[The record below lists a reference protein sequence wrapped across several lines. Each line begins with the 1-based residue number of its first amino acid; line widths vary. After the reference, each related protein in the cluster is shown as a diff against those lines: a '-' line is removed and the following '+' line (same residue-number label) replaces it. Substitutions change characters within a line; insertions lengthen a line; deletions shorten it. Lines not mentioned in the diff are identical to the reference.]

1 MKLID
6 GELKS
11 LLSRSIYYGLVLEAI
26 ARGGRKHFNEIRE
39 YITLR
44 LNKYV
49 APSEVER
56 ALSNLMKMSIITRV
70 AHGEYEIMDPIIRM
84 KFGQV

>member
-6 GELKS
+6 GELKP
-11 LLSRSIYYGLVLEAI
+11 LLNKSIYYGLVLEAI
-26 ARGGRKHFNEIRE
+26 ARGRKHFNEIRE

-49 APSEVER
+49 APGEVER
-56 ALSNLMKMSIITRV
+56 ALSNLMKMSIVSRV
-70 AHGEYEIMDPIIRM
+70 THGEYEIMDPIIRM
-84 KFGQV
+84 KFSQV